1 MSDEGAGQATA
12 QIAAEKAAGND
23 TTGRVGLVWTNGPD
37 YLQERSQGLLYGP
50 WTTQVPNAANFDFS
64 SPAIAYDFGQP
75 TAGYE
80 FPYNSAQ
87 VVFAYN
93 PNCTGLSGGP
103 PQTMAALV
111 SWVKAN
117 PGKFTYANPGNITG
131 DYTGSVFIRHFLY
144 EFAGGYQQFSGSYNE
159 ALYIQKVPLAFAQ
172 LRAMEPGIYRQP
184 GSTQPFYP
192 ASQNDVDNL
201 FANASICINL
211 SYDPEHTGE
220 MIHDPQPA
228 GTLNW
233 PSSIQNYL
241 PQSGTIGNVNYVAIS
256 YNAQAL
262 LGALVV
268 ANYIVPWPPNTK
280 GVKSPLRV
288 LGCPRPTTPPAM
300 PSSMVVGRFLLPT
313 ARTSPK
319 LRHRPPSPLLSCP
332 RSTPTTLFRCKSIGG
347 SASMKIWPLQQSLLV
362 ARVLLAPK
370 NG

>member
-111 SWVKAN
+111 SWVIAN

-144 EFAGGYQQFSGSYNE
+144 EFAGGYQQFSGSFNE

-268 ANYIVPWPPNTK
+268 ANYI
-280 GVKSPLRV
+280 GSMAAQYQR
-288 LGCPRPTTPPAM
+288 RQITPPGIGVPQAYN
-300 PSSMVVGRFLLPT
+300 PT
-313 ARTSPK
+313 CDAIVNGGWSVPFADSADF
-319 LRHRPPSPLLSCP
+319 PE
-332 RSTPTTLFRCKSIGG
+332 TPTQAALSAAFMPEIDSNYAVQMQIDWWFCVYENLATAPVAAGG
-347 SASMKIWPLQQSLLV
+347 SGASCS
-362 ARVLLAPK
+362 
-370 NG
+370 